1 MQKEPARIITA
12 IVGAVEAILVAA
24 IAFGVDITPEQL
36 SAVTAALLAVGG
48 LVQAALIRA
57 RVFSPE
63 TVEEIARNVAA
74 GRDAGLLDD

>member
-1 MQKEPARIITA
+1 MQREPARIITA
-12 IVGAVEAILVAA
+12 IVGAVEAVLVAA

-48 LVQAALIRA
+48 TVQAILIRA
-57 RVFSPE
+57 RVFAPS
-63 TVEEIARNVAA
+63 TVEEVARNVAA